1 MDLYYE
7 ACSVLQ
13 KEEDFY
19 DLMYSYLRRAA
30 VDNVFVAEIFFDPQT
45 HVERGVPFDVVVNG
59 LHRALVDG
67 YRDFSI
73 KGSLIMCFLRHLSE
87 EAAIETLEQA
97 RPHLDKIV
105 GVGLDSGELG
115 NPPKKFERVYKMATN
130 LGLKPVAHA
139 GEEAGPDYIWEAL
152 DVLHVKR
159 IDHGV
164 QCLKDPR
171 LVERL
176 VSEQVPLTVC
186 PLSNQKLQV
195 YARYFG
201 GRNITK
207 ELLDKGLRV
216 TINSDDPAYFGGYIT
231 DNFLSA
237 AAETGL
243 TVKDVYAICRNA
255 FSSTFLPQIEKEHY
269 LRELEHFNVAL
280 GCAAPPRSIS
290 IFGSRS
296 AQPGSEAYEIAREAA
311 KLFASRGFR
320 VVNGGYSGIMEAT
333 SKGAAEGM
341 STTGQLQAKGVGG
354 IQGVLAPRVFR
365 QRKPLGNSFLTHRM
379 IARNLSDRIHRVFRC
394 SEYFLVFGGTVGTIT
409 ELMVVWNAATL
420 RPLYGGIPQKIFLW
434 RPFWE
439 KAFLDFTTATKVY
452 AADMALFQFVDSA
465 EETLELIEKDLA
477 ERAKTTVV

>member
-1 MDLYYE
+1 
-7 ACSVLQ
+7 
-13 KEEDFY
+13 
-19 DLMYSYLRRAA
+19 MYSYLRRAA
-30 VDNVFVAEIFFDPQT
+30 IDNVFVAEIFFDPQT
-45 HVERGVPFDVVVNG
+45 HVERGVAFDVVVNG
-59 LHRALVDG
+59 LHSALVDG

-87 EAAIETLEQA
+87 EAAMETLEQA

-115 NPPKKFERVYKMATN
+115 NPPKKFERVYKMATD

-152 DVLHVKR
+152 DVLHAKR

-176 VSEQVPLTVC
+176 VTEQVPLTVC

-195 YARYFG
+195 YSR

-207 ELLDKGLRV
+207 ELLDKGLKV

-231 DNFLSA
+231 ENFLNA
-237 AAETGL
+237 ASETGL

-255 FSSTFLPQIEKEHY
+255 FSSTFLPQIEKEYY
-269 LRELEHFNVAL
+269 LRELEHFNTAL
-280 GCAAPPRSIS
+280 GCVAPPRSIS

-296 AQPGSEAYEIAREAA
+296 PQPGSEPYEIAREAA

-320 VVNGGYSGIMEAT
+320 VVNGGYSGIMEAA
-333 SKGAAEGM
+333 SQGAAEGGT
-341 STTGQLQAKGVGG
+341 SRDVTKATSVAKRAKLEEDGFSSVV
-354 IQGVLAPRVFR
+354 QGVLAPAVFSQ
-365 QRKPLGNSFLTHRM
+365 QRNPLGNDFLTHRV
-379 IARNLSDRIHRVFRC
+379 IARDIHLRTRSLSHA
-394 SEYFLVFGGTVGTIT
+394 SEYFLIFGGTIGTIT
-409 ELMVVWNAATL
+409 ELMSVWFDAAL
-420 RPLYGGIPQKIFLW
+420 RPVYGGTPHRIFLW
-434 RPFWE
+434 RPYWE
-439 KAFLDFTTATKVY
+439 KPLLDFTTATKVHSE
-452 AADMALFQFVDSA
+452 DVALLEFVDSA
-465 EETLELIEKDLA
+465 EEALELIEKDLE
-477 ERAKTTVV
+477 ERAKAASCDV

>member
-1 MDLYYE
+1 M
-7 ACSVLQ
+7 
-13 KEEDFY
+13 
-19 DLMYSYLRRAA
+19 
-30 VDNVFVAEIFFDPQT
+30 
-45 HVERGVPFDVVVNG
+45 
-59 LHRALVDG
+59 
-67 YRDFSI
+67 
-73 KGSLIMCFLRHLSE
+73 
-87 EAAIETLEQA
+87 
-97 RPHLDKIV
+97 
-105 GVGLDSGELG
+105 
-115 NPPKKFERVYKMATN
+115 
-130 LGLKPVAHA
+130 
-139 GEEAGPDYIWEAL
+139 
-152 DVLHVKR
+152 KR

-176 VSEQVPLTVC
+176 VAEQVPLTVC

-243 TVKDVYAICRNA
+243 TVKDIYAICRNA

-269 LRELEHFNVAL
+269 LHELEHFNVAL

-296 AQPGSEAYEIAREAA
+296 PQPGSEAYEIAREAA

-333 SKGAAEGM
+333 SQGAAEGGT
-341 STTGQLQAKGVGG
+341 SRDQTKGTSASKLGEAGFSRVV
-354 IQGVLAPRVFR
+354 QGVLSPSVFPQER
-365 QRKPLGNSFLTHRM
+365 YPLGNDFLTHLM
-379 IARNLSDRIHRVFRC
+379 IARDIHQRTHCLARA
-394 SEYFLVFGGTVGTIT
+394 SKYFLIFGGTIGTIT
-409 ELMVVWNAATL
+409 ELMAVWFESAL
-420 RPLYGGIPQKIFLW
+420 RPLCGGKPHRIFLW
-434 RPFWE
+434 RPYWE
-439 KAFLDFTTATKVY
+439 KPLLDFTAATRVY
-452 AADMALFQFVDSA
+452 SEDVALLEFVDSA
-465 EETLELIEKDLA
+465 EEALNLIEKDLEERTKAA
-477 ERAKTTVV
+477 ELSHAVR